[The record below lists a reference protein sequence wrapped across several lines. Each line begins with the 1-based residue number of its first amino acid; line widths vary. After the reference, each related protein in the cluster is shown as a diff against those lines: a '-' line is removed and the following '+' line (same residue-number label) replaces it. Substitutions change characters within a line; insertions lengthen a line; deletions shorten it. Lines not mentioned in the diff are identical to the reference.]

1 MTHAIGIHTTK
12 SYQIV
17 NLKLVVY
24 ISSATDKAE
33 AMRKRPSYLNNDIGL
48 TVAVDESIVVKAND
62 GENII
67 NTNENFIRNNGKLE
81 AITQY
86 PHPLGEEN
94 DVLTMAKSERKLK
107 LTEFKDLKDFNLKSL
122 KSIQLAQTPVDV
134 EIFENLQ
141 EASDEDLENGGFNQ
155 LIEARTEAVKW
166 SSKFVSTISAYG

>member
-67 NTNENFIRNNGKLE
+67 NTNENFIRNNYVILP
-81 AITQY
+81 T
-86 PHPLGEEN
+86 
-94 DVLTMAKSERKLK
+94 T
-107 LTEFKDLKDFNLKSL
+107 
-122 KSIQLAQTPVDV
+122 
-134 EIFENLQ
+134 
-141 EASDEDLENGGFNQ
+141 
-155 LIEARTEAVKW
+155 
-166 SSKFVSTISAYG
+166 